1 MTTHKTI
8 EWLDDKKAVRL
19 LDQALLPETVAY
31 KDLEDVDSVAAA
43 IRDMTVRGAP
53 AIGVTAAYGLVIA
66 AWMESSDELGAVQ
79 GAVKVAAETLRAA
92 RPTAVNLA
100 WALAEVDRRV
110 AKVTVK
116 TAADLRDVLQNCAD
130 EMALEDIAINRAI
143 GQAAMALM
151 PEDQVTF
158 IHHCNT
164 GSLATVDYGT
174 ALGVI
179 RAAHE
184 GGLRVHVF
192 VDETRP
198 RFQGARLTCWEL
210 QNQGIAH
217 QLIVDGASSHVMQ
230 RFPVDMCVVGTD
242 RVAANG
248 DVANK
253 VGTCNL
259 AAAAKVHGVPFYVA
273 APLSSVDLDTPTG
286 ADIEIEQRDP
296 HEITTING
304 ASLAPRG
311 VEAYNPAFDI
321 TPAAL
326 VTAII
331 TEKGVAY
338 PPYEESLRQLKGS
351 E

>member
-1 MTTHKTI
+1 MTQYKTI

-19 LDQALLPETVAY
+19 LDQEVLPDTIAF
-31 KDLEDVDSVAAA
+31 KDLDTVESVASA
-43 IRDMTVRGAP
+43 IRNMTVRGAP

-66 AWMESSDELGAVQ
+66 AWLEPSDELGSVQRAVNS
-79 GAVKVAAETLRAA
+79 AAATLRAA

-100 WALAEVDRRV
+100 WALAEVERRV
-110 AKVTVK
+110 TEAPVK
-116 TAADLRDVLQNCAD
+116 SAADFRAALLETAND
-130 EMALEDIAINRAI
+130 MAQEDIAINRAI

-151 PEDQVTF
+151 PEEKVTF

-164 GSLATVDYGT
+164 GSLATVEYGT

-179 RAAHE
+179 RAAHDS
-184 GGLRVHVF
+184 GLDVIVF

-210 QNQGIAH
+210 QNEGIRH
-217 QLIVDGASSHVMQ
+217 RLIVDGASSHVMQ
-230 RFPVDMCVVGTD
+230 RFPVDMCMVGTD

-259 AAAAKVHGVPFYVA
+259 AAAAKAHGVPFYVA

-286 ADIEIEQRDP
+286 ADIEIELRDP
-296 HEITTING
+296 EEVSTING
-304 ASLAPRG
+304 SLLAPSG
-311 VEAYNPAFDI
+311 VEVYNPAFDI

-331 TEKGVAY
+331 TEKGIAY
-338 PPYEESLRQLKGS
+338 PPFEESLRKLKGS